1 MSTIELRNVHKR
13 MGKYNTLKIGELSVR
28 SPIILGLLGPNGA
41 GKSTL
46 LKLISG
52 CVSSFEGII
61 EINGIDIKERRESAI
76 KDMGSLIENP
86 NFYQFVSGYQLL
98 RFIGQIRKGSNGID
112 EEIHQTLKKLG
123 LSKKG
128 QNQIRTYSTGETKRL
143 SLGAAIIGEPKII
156 LLDEPSDNLDIFGEL
171 VFEDLIRDISIGE
184 QKIIIIA
191 SHDIEMLE
199 KLCDEVIIII
209 DGNIEGIV
217 KIDGDENRKII
228 TLDKNIDV
236 NSDLNQKYE
245 IRENTIRI
253 EIKEEKEL
261 INVIQESFN
270 LGYKIV
276 NVKNESSLEKK
287 YLEILKIKG
296 MSILQSID

>member
-1 MSTIELRNVHKR
+1 
-13 MGKYNTLKIGELSVR
+13 
-28 SPIILGLLGPNGA
+28 
-41 GKSTL
+41 
-46 LKLISG
+46 
-52 CVSSFEGII
+52 
-61 EINGIDIKERRESAI
+61 
-76 KDMGSLIENP
+76 
-86 NFYQFVSGYQLL
+86 
-98 RFIGQIRKGSNGID
+98 
-112 EEIHQTLKKLG
+112 
-123 LSKKG
+123 
-128 QNQIRTYSTGETKRL
+128 STGETKRL

>member
-1 MSTIELRNVHKR
+1 MSTIELKNVHKK
-13 MGKYNTLKIGELSVR
+13 MGRYNSLEIEDLSVR

-52 CVSSFEGII
+52 CVSSFEGMI

-98 RFIGQIRKGSNGID
+98 RFIGQIRKGSND
-112 EEIHQTLKKLG
+112 MNAEVQQTLKKLG

-128 QNQIRTYSTGETKRL
+128 KNQIHTYSTGETKRL
-143 SLGAAIIGEPKII
+143 SLGAAIIGDPKII

-171 VFEDLIRDISIGE
+171 VFEGLIRDISIGE
-184 QKIIIIA
+184 EKIIIMA

-199 KLCDEVIIII
+199 KLCNEVIIII

-217 KIDGDENRKII
+217 KIDNEGNRKII
-228 TLDKNIDV
+228 TLDQDLGRDSI
-236 NSDLNQKYE
+236 LNQKYE
-245 IRENTIRI
+245 VRGNTIRI

-261 INVIQESFN
+261 IDAIQEAAN
-270 LGYKIV
+270 LGYKII
-276 NVKNESSLEKK
+276 NVKNESLLEKK

-296 MSILQSID
+296 MSILQSTD

>member
-1 MSTIELRNVHKR
+1 MSTIELRNVHKK
-13 MGKYNTLKIGELSVR
+13 MGRHNSLEIEKLSVR

-52 CVSSFEGII
+52 CVSSFDGII
-61 EINGIDIKERRESAI
+61 EINGLDIKERRESAI
-76 KDMGSLIENP
+76 KDLGSLIENP

-98 RFIGQIRKGSNGID
+98 RFIGQIRKESNRMD
-112 EEIHQTLKKLG
+112 EEVHKTLKKLG
-123 LSKKG
+123 LSNKG
-128 QNQIRTYSTGETKRL
+128 RNQLHTYSTGEIKRL
-143 SLGAAIIGEPKII
+143 SLGAAIIGDPNII

-184 QKIIIIA
+184 EKIIIIA

-199 KLCDEVIIII
+199 KLCNEVIIII
-209 DGNIEGIV
+209 DGNIEGTL

-228 TLDKNIDV
+228 TLDKNIEA
-236 NSDLNQKYE
+236 NSALNQKYE
-245 IRENTIRI
+245 VRENTIRI

-261 INVIQESFN
+261 IEAIQESAD

-276 NVKNESSLEKK
+276 NVKNESLLEKK
-287 YLEILKIKG
+287 YLEFLKIKG